1 MISRAAFFGG
11 IEVELRDGQLFSSP
25 VVPVFMKSSRFLLL
39 MPLLL
44 LSALRAETRV
54 PYDPLKVSEVPI
66 VSQTF
71 EITDAKRDRTLP
83 LRVYL
88 PQSKAAA
95 PVILFSHG
103 LGGSRDNNPYLGNH
117 WAGRGY
123 VVVFVQH
130 PGSDESVWK
139 SKPALQRMG
148 AMKQAAS
155 FANVTARGGDIPFT
169 INTLVKWNA
178 EPAHPLYQRLNLEK
192 IGMSGHSFG
201 ANTTQSVA
209 GQVFPWVKV
218 SFKEPR
224 ITAALMMSPGP
235 PAMGDPAVAFGQIRI
250 PCLLMTGTLDD
261 SPIGKQS
268 AADRLKV
275 FPHLKQAPAWQV
287 VFDGADHMDFG
298 QRNLRGKSIENTR
311 YHRAILALGTAFWDA
326 HLLGKSEALSWLNG
340 SEARKALDP
349 KDNWQ
354 MNEMA
359 RNSAPV
365 KSKKAAL
372 GEAAPLSDRSR

>member
-1 MISRAAFFGG
+1 
-11 IEVELRDGQLFSSP
+11 
-25 VVPVFMKSSRFLLL
+25 MKHAPCLLL

-44 LSALRAETRV
+44 LSNLRAEK
-54 PYDPLKVSEVPI
+54 PISYDPLKVSAVPI

-71 EITDAKRDRTLP
+71 ETTDAKRERTLP
-83 LRVYL
+83 LRVYF
-88 PQSKAAA
+88 PESKAAA

-139 SKPALQRMG
+139 SKPALQRMT

-155 FANVTARGGDIPFT
+155 FANVTARGGDISFV
-169 INTLVKWNA
+169 IDTLTQWNA
-178 EPAHPLYQRLNLEK
+178 QPGHPLHQRLNLEK

-209 GQVFPWVKV
+209 GQKFPMVRV
-218 SFKEPR
+218 NFTEPR
-224 ITAALMMSPGP
+224 ISAALMMSPGP

-261 SPIGKQS
+261 SPIGKQTP
-268 AADRLKV
+268 ADRLKV

-298 QRNLRGKSIENTR
+298 QRNLRGKTIENTR

-326 HLLGKSEALSWLNG
+326 QLKGKPEALSWLNG
-340 SEARKALDP
+340 AGAKTVLDP
-349 KDNWQ
+349 KDQWQ
-354 MNEMA
+354 SNGVAGKNVPSE
-359 RNSAPV
+359 
-365 KSKKAAL
+365 SKKA
-372 GEAAPLSDRSR
+372 EPSKAPALSDRPR